1 MEQGPHGTGLTRR
14 QSTCEKDCARTQMEQ
29 EQSKHDHARESK
41 QNQRDTTSEES
52 KAKEKESDGL
62 RKKRCIQ
69 ET

>member
-14 QSTCEKDCARTQMEQ
+14 ELTCEKDCVRTEIEQ

-41 QNQRDTTSEES
+41 QNQRDTTSEDS

-62 RKKRCIQ
+62 RRKRCIQ